1 MAVFQ
6 LAGKLGGAGSLSC
19 ERRRVKSAELVVGAH
34 NYSQSF
40 CAPTGKRGAAGLAR
54 SGSAIGRVVGGQ
66 LWEFWVVKELA
77 NGLLRKPAAGMF
89 AVVG

>member
-6 LAGKLGGAGSLSC
+6 VAGKLGGAGSLSY
-19 ERRRVKSAELVVGAH
+19 ERRWLKSADFAVDAH
-34 NYSQSF
+34 NYSQAF
-40 CAPTGKRGAAGLAR
+40 CASTVKRGDAR
-54 SGSAIGRVVGGQ
+54 SARNGSVIGPFVGGQ